1 MEAVGL
7 NIQLNGEA
15 DFSRSIQNITQ
26 KSKELAS
33 ELKLVSSAYGDN
45 DKKMEVLGKQIQNQQ
60 ELISKLN
67 DKYDSQKK
75 HLDEL
80 GKELEQA
87 KQTYGEN
94 SKEVQNLQK
103 QYDKAEGE
111 LSKTK
116 TSINKAETSLN
127 EMNKALEDAQNET
140 GGETNELD
148 KMGDEMDETGRKAGT
163 FGDKLKKGF
172 AVAGKAIA
180 AVGAAAGA
188 AVGAIWKMG
197 SDAAETADAVDKGS
211 IRMGVST
218 DYFQKLGYAAGQS
231 GVEMSDLEKAAKK
244 LEGTGLNMEDAMAEI
259 MALGTAEERATRA
272 AELFGDNVAYTLSPL
287 IEQSGEDFQ
296 ALTDRAEE
304 LGLVM
309 SEEDVKAGV
318 VMGDTM
324 ADVKKS
330 FKALG
335 TTLGSS
341 VMPIIT
347 KMGEYLIKQM
357 PKIQSIIDKL
367 APVAS
372 DLLEGL
378 VGPLMDIGSSLLPVV
393 SNLLSTLLPI
403 AQKFL
408 GTLLPPLLGL
418 LSEIIPIVARAAE
431 LVLPT
436 LIDCLGQV
444 LGPILQLAQNLLP
457 LVSKF
462 LDETGPVLNEL
473 IMVAMGVFASVLEQV
488 FPFIEKLAG
497 AILPILSKLI
507 VELGPLLANVL
518 GLVGEILTLLSPI
531 LDLVF
536 TLLEPLLSLI
546 GQILP
551 VLIKILNAVVSVIRT
566 VLTPIINVLKGAI
579 VAVTNTVKNFG
590 NGFKN
595 VWNGLKTFFGNI
607 GNWFKDKIAQI
618 GGFFSGLWEGIKS
631 GAKAGLNGVIWF
643 LNKAIDGLN
652 AMLTPARKVIEVI
665 GKVFGANWTMEQIAI
680 PHIPML
686 AKGGTLWNGTALVGE
701 QGPELLTM
709 MKNGGARVTPLNG
722 SANALGTAGDT
733 ITLNIYGAEGQNVN
747 NLADIIM
754 DKIQQA
760 TSRKRAAYGY

>member
-140 GGETNELD
+140 GDETKELD
-148 KMGDEMDETGRKAGT
+148 KMGDEMDETGKKAGS

-188 AVGAIWKMG
+188 AVAAIWKMG
-197 SDAAETADAVDKGS
+197 SESAETADAVDKGS

-296 ALTDRAEE
+296 ELTDRAEE

-347 KMGEYLIKQM
+347 KLGEYLIKQM

-462 LDETGPVLNEL
+462 LEETGPVLNEL
-473 IMVAMGVFASVLEQV
+473 IMVAMGVFADVLQQV

-497 AILPILSKLI
+497 ALLPVLSKLI
-507 VELGPLLANVL
+507 VELGPLLANVF
-518 GLVGEILTLLSPI
+518 GLIGEIFQLLSPI

-536 TLLEPLLSLI
+536 AVLDPLIQLT

-551 VLIKILNAVVSVIRT
+551 ILIKILNGVVSVIRT
-566 VLTPIINVLKGAI
+566 VLMPIINVLKGAI

-618 GGFFSGLWEGIKS
+618 GGFFSGLWDGIKN

-665 GKVFGANWTMEQIAI
+665 GKVFGANWTMDQIQI

-686 AKGGTLWNGTALVGE
+686 ANGGTLWDGSALVGE
-701 QGPELLTM
+701 KGPELLTM

-722 SANALGTAGDT
+722 SASAFSSVGDT

-747 NLADIIM
+747 NLADIVM

-760 TSRKRAAYGY
+760 TNRKRAAYGY

>member
-60 ELISKLN
+60 ELIGKLN

-148 KMGDEMDETGRKAGT
+148 KMGDEMDETGKKAGS

-335 TTLGSS
+335 TTLGAS
-341 VMPIIT
+341 VMPLIT
-347 KMGEYLIKQM
+347 KLGEYIIKQM
-357 PKIQSIIDKL
+357 PKIQSMIDKL
-367 APVAS
+367 APIITSLFENVVPVIMDLADQLLPVLS
-372 DLLEGL
+372 DLLAAILPGL
-378 VGPLMDIGSSLLPVV
+378 SSFIQTIMPIITKLL
-393 SNLLSTLLPI
+393 SNLMPIITQIIGTLLPI
-403 AQKFL
+403 FVDILNQILPVFMEFVNSLLPLISQFLDAALPLLSTIIETILPIFVGILEKIFPFIAQLAEMILPILTTLLNNLAPILMPILEVVGSIFEILGPFL
-408 GTLLPPLLGL
+408 DLVLAILQPIMNLIQKLLPPL
-418 LSEIIPIVARAAE
+418 
-431 LVLPT
+431 
-436 LIDCLGQV
+436 
-444 LGPILQLAQNLLP
+444 
-457 LVSKF
+457 
-462 LDETGPVLNEL
+462 
-473 IMVAMGVFASVLEQV
+473 M
-488 FPFIEKLAG
+488 
-497 AILPILSKLI
+497 
-507 VELGPLLANVL
+507 
-518 GLVGEILTLLSPI
+518 TLLQNVANI
-531 LDLVF
+531 
-536 TLLEPLLSLI
+536 
-546 GQILP
+546 
-551 VLIKILNAVVSVIRT
+551 IKTI
-566 VLTPIINVLKGAI
+566 LTPIVNGIKTAITKLKDG
-579 VAVTNTVKNFG
+579 VSQFG
-590 NGFKN
+590 TSFKN
-595 VWNGLKTFFGNI
+595 IWNSVKTFFGNI

-618 GGFFSGLWEGIKS
+618 GGFFSGLWDGIKS

-686 AKGGTLWNGTALVGE
+686 ANGGTLWNGTALVGE
-701 QGPELLTM
+701 EGPELLTM

-747 NLADIIM
+747 NLADIVM

-760 TSRKRAAYGY
+760 TNRKRAAYGY

>member
-148 KMGDEMDETGRKAGT
+148 KMGDEMDETGKKAGS

-347 KMGEYLIKQM
+347 RLGEYLIKQM

-686 AKGGTLWNGTALVGE
+686 AKGGTLFNGTALVGE

-747 NLADIIM
+747 NLADIVM

-760 TSRKRAAYGY
+760 TNRKRAAYGY

>member
-330 FKALG
+330 IKALG

-347 KMGEYLIKQM
+347 KLGEYLIKQM

-518 GLVGEILTLLSPI
+518 GLVGEILTLLSPV

-607 GNWFKDKIAQI
+607 GSWFKDKIAQI

-722 SANALGTAGDT
+722 SANALGNAGDT

-747 NLADIIM
+747 NLADIVM

-760 TSRKRAAYGY
+760 TNRKRAAYGY

>member
-197 SDAAETADAVDKGS
+197 SDAAETADEVDKGS

-330 FKALG
+330 IKALG

-347 KMGEYLIKQM
+347 KLGEYLIKQM

-473 IMVAMGVFASVLEQV
+473 IMVAMGVFADVLQQV

-497 AILPILSKLI
+497 ALLPVLSKLI

-551 VLIKILNAVVSVIRT
+551 VLIKILNAVVIVIRT

-618 GGFFSGLWEGIKS
+618 GGFFSGLWDGIKS

-665 GKVFGANWTMEQIAI
+665 GKVFGANWTMDQIQI

-686 AKGGTLWNGTALVGE
+686 AKGGTLFNGTALVGE

-722 SANALGTAGDT
+722 SANALGNAGDT
-733 ITLNIYGAEGQNVN
+733 ITLNVYGAEGQNVN
-747 NLADIIM
+747 NLADIVM

-760 TSRKRAAYGY
+760 TNRKRAAYGY

>member
-197 SDAAETADAVDKGS
+197 SDAAETADEVDKGS

-330 FKALG
+330 IKALG

-347 KMGEYLIKQM
+347 KLGEYLIKQM

-473 IMVAMGVFASVLEQV
+473 IMVAMGVFADVLQQV

-497 AILPILSKLI
+497 ALLPVLSKLI

-551 VLIKILNAVVSVIRT
+551 VLIKILNAVVIVIRT

-618 GGFFSGLWEGIKS
+618 GGFFSGLWDGIKS

-686 AKGGTLWNGTALVGE
+686 AKGGTLFNGTALVGE

-722 SANALGTAGDT
+722 SANALGNAGDT

-747 NLADIIM
+747 NLADIVM

-760 TSRKRAAYGY
+760 TNRKRAAYGY